1 MDGAALE
8 GDRMLK
14 DVMRP
19 ADSHTLEVVRGNGV
33 ASRGTAASVAP
44 MDLDLDFADP
54 SLSLSARPTPP
65 PSPPTSVPPPTSAEE
80 LRQQGRQQAL
90 QRAQERAAAAQDL
103 GWAPVPSG
111 GGSLPVPLEMSR
123 GVEPNPQQRPIDP
136 AAAARF
142 GGASGREPGGG
153 LGGGEVAGG
162 LGGRLGGGG
171 GIGGGHMKAALKR
184 QMEADQAAAAGADQ
198 SLAEA
203 VEAAQAQESLETSA
217 PPRSR
222 RLASAA
228 KLVQQG
234 EWGEISQHSA
244 AATKKGLLTVIREA
258 RDRHSVLQVAAPHEV
273 DKHGRDMD
281 DPFRLRDMQTCQ
293 VRRLRTS
300 LLLTT
305 HSLLLQYSSLVTA
318 WSDSLL
324 TTHHSLGRTH
334 YSLLTTHCSLLTAH
348 YSLLT
353 AHYSLL
359 TTHLGDA

>member
-273 DKHGRDMD
+273 D
-281 DPFRLRDMQTCQ
+281 
-293 VRRLRTS
+293 
-300 LLLTT
+300 
-305 HSLLLQYSSLVTA
+305 
-318 WSDSLL
+318 
-324 TTHHSLGRTH
+324 
-334 YSLLTTHCSLLTAH
+334 YSLLTTH
-348 YSLLT
+348 YSLP
-353 AHYSLL
+353 
-359 TTHLGDA
+359 TTHNSLPTTLSLSPLTYRSSGTPWRSRPWCSSCGARRARARCVPSRRRSTPRTWPSAL